1 MKWTIHIVKQ
11 AGKTLWRIPQKDRG
25 YILHALQ
32 EMERDHFGGDV
43 EWLKDQPAT
52 FRRRVGNWR
61 ILFDAAAKNRVIIIL
76 DIKRRV
82 SKTY

>member
-1 MKWTIHIVKQ
+1 
-11 AGKTLWRIPQKDRG
+11 
-25 YILHALQ
+25 
-32 EMERDHFGGDV
+32 MERDPFGGDV